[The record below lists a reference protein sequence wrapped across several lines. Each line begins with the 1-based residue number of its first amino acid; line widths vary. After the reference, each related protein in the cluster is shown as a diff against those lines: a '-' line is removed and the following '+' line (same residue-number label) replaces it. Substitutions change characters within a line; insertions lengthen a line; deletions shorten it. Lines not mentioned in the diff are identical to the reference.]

1 MERIVWFL
9 LLIWNFEPPYFKE
22 LEWLN
27 QFYILGRFATVYVL
41 LLIFLMKGKKYRPG
55 KFVIYF
61 GIMEAVLAFSTF
73 WNGGYSL
80 TSFLMNEVTG
90 ISFIVLLDY
99 MFATDGKKTVSVLT
113 AHYEILI
120 YGNFMTVFLFPQ
132 GLYNLGTGRNYWLLG
147 QVNQIILY
155 ILPGIML
162 SLLRECYVLKKER
175 PGLRFWLLMLIS
187 TVMSVKVWSATSIV
201 GLALFLALIFAG
213 EVWKIQIDVKWG
225 ILLSLA
231 VFAAFVLFRIQ
242 DVFSWFIVNVLHRN
256 LTFSTR
262 TTIWDQ
268 ALNCI
273 KEKWFLG
280 YGEETL
286 ERAVERFGYMTP
298 HNRYLYM
305 MYQGGSILTAVFGCM
320 MYSGRNMLQRFCE
333 TKGALYISACMV
345 SLFLMMQFE
354 SYNTTVFFVPFLVM
368 FQTGEVVTG
377 EKERELL

>member
-9 LLIWNFEPPYFKE
+9 LLMWNFEPPYFKE

-27 QFYILGRFATVYVL
+27 QFYIMGRFVTVYVL
-41 LLIFLMKGKKYRPG
+41 FLIFLMKGKKYRPG

-61 GIMEAVLAFSTF
+61 GLMEAVLIFSTF

-99 MFATDGKKTVSVLT
+99 MFTTDVKLAVSVLT
-113 AHYEILI
+113 VHYEILI
-120 YGNFMTVFLFPQ
+120 YGNFVTVFLFPQ

-147 QVNQIILY
+147 QVNQIVLY

-162 SLLRECYVLKKER
+162 ALLREYYVLKKER
-175 PGLRFWLLMLIS
+175 PGIRFWILMLIS
-187 TVMSVKVWSATSIV
+187 TVMSVKVWSATSVVGLVLFLVLIIV
-201 GLALFLALIFAG
+201 GEI
-213 EVWKIQIDVKWG
+213 WKIQIDIKWG

-231 VFAAFVLFRIQ
+231 VFTAFVLWRIQ
-242 DVFSWFIVNVLHRN
+242 DIFSWFIVNILHRN

-262 TTIWDQ
+262 TTVWDH

-273 KEKWFLG
+273 KEKWLLG

-298 HNRYLYM
+298 HNRYLYL
-305 MYQGGSILTAVFGCM
+305 MYKGGCILTAVFGSM
-320 MYSGRNMLQRFCE
+320 VYSGRNILHKFGE
-333 TKGALYISACMV
+333 TKGALYISACMI

-354 SYNTTVFFVPFLVM
+354 SYNTTVFWVPFLVM
-368 FQTGEVVTG
+368 FQTGEVV
-377 EKERELL
+377 KERELI